1 MMFLFIYVQWWLI
14 TTRKAVVYGV
24 QFTVDRKE
32 SGVHIK
38 EFKEVAAFQII
49 SGLKLPEEQENA
61 LDDKVFAFLHSSN
74 RKHLMYVM

>member
-1 MMFLFIYVQWWLI
+1 
-14 TTRKAVVYGV
+14 V
-24 QFTVDRKE
+24 QFTVDRKG

-38 EFKEVAAFQII
+38 EFKEVAASQII
-49 SGLKLPEEQENA
+49 SGLKLSEEQGNA